1 MEILS
6 IISLECQSEF
16 FKKEASAFATL
27 GVLRLISFMGL
38 LEHPNCLDEY
48 QIRSRER
55 PKQFELLRRGLETRI
70 LEKFVLFSGQSQ
82 KNLASYYSL
91 FEEGMVSDN
100 KQSVCRL
107 WAEIEAHK

>member
-100 KQSVCRL
+100 KQSV
-107 WAEIEAHK
+107 